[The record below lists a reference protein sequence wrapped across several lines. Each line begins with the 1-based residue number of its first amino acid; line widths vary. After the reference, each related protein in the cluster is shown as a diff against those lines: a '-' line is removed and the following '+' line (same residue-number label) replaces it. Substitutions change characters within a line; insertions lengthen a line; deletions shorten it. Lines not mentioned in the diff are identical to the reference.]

1 MRGLGILVVV
11 SILAAATAATPN
23 HSHNRR
29 HHHHHEDD
37 DDYSDGLCP
46 GGTFLGDVCP
56 DNARLVMNQ
65 LIAATART
73 SPRLVA
79 LIFASGEDAVIKLA
93 TVCNSTHGLDG
104 AVDECYSPAALA
116 TIGLGSQLQDLL
128 RHCDLVT
135 FSRPSTQ
142 KPYNKY
148 TFVANGPLG
157 VVVLSQRTGLFTGCV
172 LCANVSNGAECSGF
186 GQVAVML
193 YQKDALTQQT
203 ISAV

>member
-1 MRGLGILVVV
+1 MVAQFVFMRGLVTLVVV
-11 SILAAATAATPN
+11 SILATAAAATAAAPN
-23 HSHNRR
+23 GGHGQAHNRR
-29 HHHHHEDD
+29 HHHRREDD

-79 LIFASGEDAVIKLA
+79 LIFAGGEDAVVKLA

-128 RHCDLVT
+128 RHCGLVT
-135 FSRPSTQ
+135 FRHLLCFFRACGETARHLGAV
-142 KPYNKY
+142 KP
-148 TFVANGPLG
+148 
-157 VVVLSQRTGLFTGCV
+157 Q
-172 LCANVSNGAECSGF
+172 
-186 GQVAVML
+186 
-193 YQKDALTQQT
+193 
-203 ISAV
+203 

>member
-11 SILAAATAATPN
+11 SILAAAMAATPN

-29 HHHHHEDD
+29 SHHHHHEDD
-37 DDYSDGLCP
+37 DDYGDGDGLCP

-56 DNARLVMNQ
+56 NNARLVMNQ
-65 LIAATART
+65 LIAATTRT

-79 LIFASGEDAVIKLA
+79 LIFAGGEDAVVKLA

-128 RHCDLVT
+128 RHCGLVT
-135 FSRPSTQ
+135 FRHLLCFFRACGETARHLGAV
-142 KPYNKY
+142 KP
-148 TFVANGPLG
+148 
-157 VVVLSQRTGLFTGCV
+157 Q
-172 LCANVSNGAECSGF
+172 
-186 GQVAVML
+186 
-193 YQKDALTQQT
+193 
-203 ISAV
+203 